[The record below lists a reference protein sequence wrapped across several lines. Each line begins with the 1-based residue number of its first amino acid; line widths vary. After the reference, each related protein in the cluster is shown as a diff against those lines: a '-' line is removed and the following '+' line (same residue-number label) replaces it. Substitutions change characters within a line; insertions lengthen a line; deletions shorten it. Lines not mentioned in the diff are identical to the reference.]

1 MFFLSMKL
9 LVHQLVNVLCF
20 YFEVRLVHFPP
31 CSAQLDAGV
40 VALDGAERL
49 AGRLEEQSGEGRP
62 DRRTERE
69 EEERR
74 GEPVQPTSHK
84 FHSASLLYERVRH
97 DTSSNLETKKQQL
110 SLN

>member
-69 EEERR
+69 RRRR
-74 GEPVQPTSHK
+74 GEENLFSQLHTS
-84 FHSASLLYERVRH
+84 FTPLLSSTSA
-97 DTSSNLETKKQQL
+97 
-110 SLN
+110 